1 MQTDHIAV
9 LVNSIEAVQG
19 AIPESCTSHELKEQP
34 TEGTLEQYITF
45 GDDKVPALLLMQ
57 AVEEGPYKR
66 ALEKRGTGLHHIG
79 CVCGNIDDEL
89 ASGAAKQMLLHPI
102 SLKTYRRGTIWLYR
116 PGTPYLIELMENE
129 EQNVIRHE
137 NALLMLP
144 ASINIPEYAREIPG
158 DIVVKNSTDDSIV
171 LKISGIEMKFD
182 PKMG

>member
-1 MQTDHIAV
+1 MQADHIAV
-9 LVNSIEAVQG
+9 LVNSIEAVQA

-45 GDDKVPALLLMQ
+45 GDDKTPALILMQ
-57 AVEEGPYKR
+57 AVAEGPYKM

-79 CVCGNIDDEL
+79 CVCGNIDEEL
-89 ASGAAKQMLLHPI
+89 ASGAAKQMLIHPI
-102 SLKTYRRGTIWLYR
+102 SLKTIKRGTIWLYR

-129 EQNVIRHE
+129 EQNVIRHSKV
-137 NALLMLP
+137 LLMLP
-144 ASINIPEYAREIPG
+144 APIYIPEYASEIPG
-158 DIVVKNSTDDSIV
+158 NLVVKNSSGGSIV